1 MNSMKI
7 NGLLTAHP
15 TISTHLRYLFA
26 FAISAVSCCGSALW
40 AQSTDSQPADANQSW
55 TKSGESHDDYDNSV
69 YWCLK
74 TMKDFGPDGDFV
86 AGQDCRNPSRSCYE
100 PT

>member
-1 MNSMKI
+1 MSSDVPQDELPVVDLSI
-7 NGLLTAHP
+7 P
-15 TISTHLRYLFA
+15 CRHLRNKGMYVYSDGL
-26 FAISAVSCCGSALW
+26 
-40 AQSTDSQPADANQSW
+40 
-55 TKSGESHDDYDNSV
+55 SGESHDDYDNSV

-86 AGQDCRNPSRSCYE
+86 AGPDCRNPSRSCYE